1 MTEGG
6 RLTAGEVGG
15 VWVDQRLVPLVQGWW
30 MSVGGQIPLAEVVVK
45 VLASLDI
52 AGVARNKLRLL
63 GPSPCRLLQ
72 NRQKKAS
79 QLNPFITSMS
89 CK

>member
-6 RLTAGEVGG
+6 NLTLGEVGG

-30 MSVGGQIPLAEVVVK
+30 MNVGGRIPLAEVVVK
-45 VLASLDI
+45 VNASLDI

-63 GPSPCRLLQ
+63 GPSPCCLLQ

-79 QLNPFITSMS
+79 HLNPFITLMS